1 VAYSRADWDWLEAEW
16 AFQLHGRSAFLSRED
31 FAQLQAWEGEG
42 VPAEAVV
49 AAMEVYFARR
59 AKRERPKSFIAVS
72 HLAKDVMKV
81 MKLRTAMAR
90 AGDAPA
96 AGGWEKVKEPLRSD
110 SGARAAFEAWRQ
122 AQAALPMPDSAGF
135 LEAFDAER
143 GAFGAL
149 LAKAETSLGT
159 GAAPMLEELKA
170 RLLDAR
176 IPEGGLVWKR
186 AWVHHWGKMVAEAWG
201 LPGEH

>member
-1 VAYSRADWDWLEAEW
+1 MAFSRADWDWLEAEW

-49 AAMEVYFARR
+49 AAMEAYFARR

-72 HLAKDVMKV
+72 HLAKDVLKV
-81 MKLRTAMAR
+81 MKLRSAMAR

-110 SGARAAFEAWRQ
+110 AGARAAFEAWRL

-143 GAFGAL
+143 AAFGTL
-149 LAKAETSLGT
+149 LAKAEAALGSQ
-159 GAAPMLEELKA
+159 AAPLQAELKA

-176 IPEGGLVWKR
+176 IPEDGLVWKR
-186 AWVHHWGKMVAEAWG
+186 AWAHHWGKVVAEAWG

>member
-1 VAYSRADWDWLEAEW
+1 MGYSRNDWDWLEAEW
-16 AFQLHGRSAFLSRED
+16 AYQLHGRSAFLSRED
-31 FAQLQAWEGEG
+31 FAQIQAWEGEG

-49 AAMEVYFARR
+49 AAMEAYFARR
-59 AKRERPKSFIAVS
+59 AKRARPKSFIAAS
-72 HLAKDVMKV
+72 HLAKDVTKV

-90 AGDAPA
+90 AGEAPM

-110 SGARAAFEAWRQ
+110 PEARNAFEAWRR

-143 GAFGAL
+143 AAFGSL
-149 LAKAETSLGT
+149 LAKAEAALGPE
-159 GAAPMLEELKA
+159 AAPLRSELKT

-176 IPEGGLVWKR
+176 IPEDGLVWRR
-186 AWVHHWGKMVAEAWG
+186 AWIHHWGKMVAEAWG
-201 LPGEH
+201 LPSEH

>member
-1 VAYSRADWDWLEAEW
+1 MGYSRSDWDWLEAEW

-49 AAMEVYFARR
+49 AAMEAYFARR
-59 AKRERPKSFIAVS
+59 AKRARPRSFIAVS
-72 HLAKDVMKV
+72 HLAKDVVKV

-90 AGDAPA
+90 AGDAPV
-96 AGGWEKVKEPLRSD
+96 AGGWDKVKEPLRSD
-110 SGARAAFEAWRQ
+110 PEARVAFEAWRR

-143 GAFGAL
+143 AAFGSL
-149 LAKAETSLGT
+149 LAKAETALGPQ
-159 GAAPMLEELKA
+159 AVPLQAELKT

-176 IPEGGLVWKR
+176 IPEDGLVWRR
-186 AWVHHWGKMVAEAWG
+186 AWAHHWGKMVAEAWG
-201 LPGEH
+201 LPSEH

>member
-1 VAYSRADWDWLEAEW
+1 MGYARADWEWLEAEW

-49 AAMEVYFARR
+49 AAMEAYFARR

-72 HLAKDVMKV
+72 HLAKDVVKV
-81 MKLRTAMAR
+81 MKVRTAMAR
-90 AGDAPA
+90 VGNAPV
-96 AGGWEKVKEPLRSD
+96 AGGWEKVREPLRSD
-110 SGARAAFEAWRQ
+110 PEARSAFEAWRR

-143 GAFGAL
+143 AAFGAL
-149 LAKAETSLGT
+149 LAKAEAALGPQ
-159 GAAPMLEELKA
+159 AAPLQAELKA

-176 IPEGGLVWKR
+176 ISEDGLVWRR
-186 AWVHHWGKMVAEAWG
+186 AWAHHWGKMVAEAWG
-201 LPGEH
+201 LPSEH

>member
-1 VAYSRADWDWLEAEW
+1 MGYVRADWEWLEAEW

-49 AAMEVYFARR
+49 AAMEAYFARR

-72 HLAKDVMKV
+72 HLAKDVAKV
-81 MKLRTAMAR
+81 MKVRIAMAR
-90 AGDAPA
+90 AGDAPV
-96 AGGWEKVKEPLRSD
+96 AGGWDKVKEPLRSD
-110 SGARAAFEAWRQ
+110 PEARVAFEAWRR

-143 GAFGAL
+143 AAFGSL
-149 LAKAETSLGT
+149 LAKAEAALGLH
-159 GAAPMLEELKA
+159 AAPLQAELKA

-176 IPEGGLVWKR
+176 IPEDGLVWRR
-186 AWVHHWGKMVAEAWG
+186 AWTHHWGKMVAEAWG
-201 LPGEH
+201 LPSEH